1 MTILLTVTGLVSL
14 LTIAVVLMLRHDRR
28 EAKRM
33 KDLGTHQ
40 T

>member
-1 MTILLTVTGLVSL
+1 MTTLMTVTGLLSL
-14 LTIAVVLMLRHDRR
+14 LTIGVVLMLQHDRR

>member
-1 MTILLTVTGLVSL
+1 MTTLLTVTGLLSL
-14 LTIAVVLMLRHDRR
+14 LTIGVVLMLQHDRR

-33 KDLGTHQ
+33 KNLGTHQ